1 MLKWYTGNITLT
13 YLYWM
18 LTLHTVFNH
27 QVFYGKDPAKLRRTH
42 FKCSNIFYLTS
53 VIFGRKWILNKLAW
67 FWISIFLIVPI
78 LTHIWKAY
86 NNVLDLAGVVLHQSS
101 KTLKWFL
108 YKMKNIIHYALW
120 YLLCWRSIWLHCD
133 SQTM

>member
-78 LTHIWKAY
+78 LTHIWMAY
-86 NNVLDLAGVVLHQSS
+86 NNVLAFSVSGFPP
-101 KTLKWFL
+101 KTQKWFIHSQ
-108 YKMKNIIHYALW
+108 MKNIYSAL
-120 YLLCWRSIWLHCD
+120 YPLRSSVLEIDLSAKQCR
-133 SQTM
+133 